1 MPEEKYYDKKEFIQK
16 IDQLVD
22 IKMRKMTE
30 SEIAIAKSDQR
41 LMECLHQIRVDG
53 HVEGDDEKQNWFL
66 VNMLTKLASVGYS
79 YEEII
84 EIIKKST
91 KFETEQI
98 EEYYMDYTYLTLRI
112 KDDMEAFNRY
122 HTEEEIIEKSIIYLD
137 GKAYSREEIIEKID
151 AMMDVGK
158 ERIADIYDLVIS
170 WLFSIYYRLKKLL
183 YKMNWQKKCITREQI
198 LSADR
203 KIEPKDILKLFREGK
218 YGNISKED
226 KDE

>member
-1 MPEEKYYDKKEFIQK
+1 M
-16 IDQLVD
+16 
-22 IKMRKMTE
+22 
-30 SEIAIAKSDQR
+30 
-41 LMECLHQIRVDG
+41 
-53 HVEGDDEKQNWFL
+53 EGDNEKQNWFL

-137 GKAYSREEIIEKID
+137 SKAYSREEVIEKID

-170 WLFSIYYRLKKLL
+170 
-183 YKMNWQKKCITREQI
+183 
-198 LSADR
+198 
-203 KIEPKDILKLFREGK
+203 
-218 YGNISKED
+218 
-226 KDE
+226 

>member
-22 IKMRKMTE
+22 TKMRKMTE

-53 HVEGDDEKQNWFL
+53 HVEGDNEKQNWFL
-66 VNMLTKLASVGYS
+66 VNMITKLASVGYS

-112 KDDMEAFNRY
+112 KDDMETFNRY

-137 GKAYSREEIIEKID
+137 SKAYSREEIIEKID

-170 WLFSIYYRLKKLL
+170 
-183 YKMNWQKKCITREQI
+183 
-198 LSADR
+198 
-203 KIEPKDILKLFREGK
+203 
-218 YGNISKED
+218 
-226 KDE
+226 

>member
-1 MPEEKYYDKKEFIQK
+1 M
-16 IDQLVD
+16 
-22 IKMRKMTE
+22 
-30 SEIAIAKSDQR
+30 
-41 LMECLHQIRVDG
+41 
-53 HVEGDDEKQNWFL
+53 EGDDEKQNWFL